1 MRGRCGA
8 LSHHRLPDGRRL
20 RGHMLCCTAASAA
33 RGDGGI
39 HLSGGACPPSLS
51 SSSSPNDEFSGVVGG
66 GGEPLLLAQSVLLIF
81 LLPAPDPL
89 LLSARGPLLLPSLCS
104 AGGRSGSGRGLV
116 RPRSIH
122 GHPLLKDDCQD
133 RVGASQ

>member
-66 GGEPLLLAQSVLLIF
+66 GGPLLLAQSVLLIF

>member
-66 GGEPLLLAQSVLLIF
+66 GGALLLAQSVLLIF